1 MDTVADSL
9 AYEDSTR
16 DIISDLRSVYSQS
29 KTQIHVQPS
38 AVKTRER
45 NDGMSEVLPPHT
57 VGIIATT
64 NVSAMEPAVVSHTRS
79 VSGYN
84 DGIDLLNNSLLSTEL
99 GLSTFPRS
107 KILSSNMSPMVS
119 SSFFSNTLEACTTTR
134 NPLGKDSL
142 LGIPSS
148 SFSPR
153 SMGSDLFSTRQ
164 MASEKHVL
172 TPVYHSDNHYLNSE
186 TKSAKVS
193 AKNQDELKGENTI
206 SEDVVMMGALS
217 NPTCVN
223 GRSGIEEDYGEIVS
237 ASIEVVL
244 NKSNGSTNLKKRSH
258 TGFDPSLITSL
269 DRTES
274 VKRLSIESGD
284 VIALGNSGINT
295 SSGIEPHSSHTSS
308 EGLDITSATDSNS
321 KSKLRSKTDNN
332 LPEGEEK
339 SSDTFHKLPIIKKR
353 RRLRKPKNGAERDT
367 IDDIFRNYL

>member
-1 MDTVADSL
+1 
-9 AYEDSTR
+9 
-16 DIISDLRSVYSQS
+16 
-29 KTQIHVQPS
+29 
-38 AVKTRER
+38 
-45 NDGMSEVLPPHT
+45 
-57 VGIIATT
+57 
-64 NVSAMEPAVVSHTRS
+64 
-79 VSGYN
+79 
-84 DGIDLLNNSLLSTEL
+84 
-99 GLSTFPRS
+99 
-107 KILSSNMSPMVS
+107 
-119 SSFFSNTLEACTTTR
+119 
-134 NPLGKDSL
+134 
-142 LGIPSS
+142 
-148 SFSPR
+148 
-153 SMGSDLFSTRQ
+153 
-164 MASEKHVL
+164 
-172 TPVYHSDNHYLNSE
+172 
-186 TKSAKVS
+186 
-193 AKNQDELKGENTI
+193 
-206 SEDVVMMGALS
+206 MMGTLS
-217 NPTCVN
+217 NPPCVN

-244 NKSNGSTNLKKRSH
+244 NKSNVSKNLKKRSY

-284 VIALGNSGINT
+284 FIALGNSGINT